1 MGNCFKKQ
9 NKQEQQED
17 TFFNVTKLNNLTN
30 YDKKKYKKD
39 LDKKYI
45 NDKKSINFIYSDTLY
60 ENN

>member
-9 NKQEQQED
+9 NKQQEQED

-30 YDKKKYKKD
+30 YDKTKYKKEV
-39 LDKKYI
+39 DKKYI
-45 NDKKSINFIYSDTLY
+45 NNKKSINFIYGDTLY

>member
-9 NKQEQQED
+9 NKQEEQED

-30 YDKKKYKKD
+30 YDKTKYKKEV
-39 LDKKYI
+39 DKKYI
-45 NDKKSINFIYSDTLY
+45 NNKKSINFIYGDTLY

>member
-9 NKQEQQED
+9 NKQEEQED

-30 YDKKKYKKD
+30 YDKTKYKKE

-45 NDKKSINFIYSDTLY
+45 NDKKSINFIYGDTLY

>member
-30 YDKKKYKKD
+30 YDKTKYKKEV
-39 LDKKYI
+39 DKKYI
-45 NDKKSINFIYSDTLY
+45 NNKKSINFIYGDTLY

>member
-9 NKQEQQED
+9 NKQEEQED

-30 YDKKKYKKD
+30 YDKTKYKKE

-45 NDKKSINFIYSDTLY
+45 NNKKSINFIYGDTLY

>member
-45 NDKKSINFIYSDTLY
+45 NDKKLINFIYGDTLY

>member
-30 YDKKKYKKD
+30 YDKKKYKKEV
-39 LDKKYI
+39 DKKYI
-45 NDKKSINFIYSDTLY
+45 NNKKSINFIYGDTLY